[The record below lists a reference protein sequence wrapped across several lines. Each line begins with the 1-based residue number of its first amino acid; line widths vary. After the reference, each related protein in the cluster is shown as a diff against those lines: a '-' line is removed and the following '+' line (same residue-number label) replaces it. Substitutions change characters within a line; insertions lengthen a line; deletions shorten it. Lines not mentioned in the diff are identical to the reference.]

1 MWIEVTTIGD
11 LLDRQAE
18 RTAEADALVLPG
30 VRMTYGELSAAS
42 DAVARSLLG
51 LGVQAGDHV
60 GILMPNRLEFVLG
73 LFAIAKVGAVAVPIN
88 ARFKTHELSQIVD
101 HADLRLL
108 LTIGAHEGSTDYPA
122 MLAELGVTARL
133 PVVDVNEAWDE

>member
-42 DAVARSLLG
+42 DAAACSLLG

-60 GILMPNRLEFVLG
+60 RILMPNRLDFVLA
-73 LFAIAKVGAVAVPIN
+73 LFAIAKVGAVTVPIN
-88 ARFKTHELSQIVD
+88 ARFKTHELGMLIS
-101 HADLRLL
+101 HADL
-108 LTIGAHEGSTDYPA
+108 
-122 MLAELGVTARL
+122 
-133 PVVDVNEAWDE
+133 